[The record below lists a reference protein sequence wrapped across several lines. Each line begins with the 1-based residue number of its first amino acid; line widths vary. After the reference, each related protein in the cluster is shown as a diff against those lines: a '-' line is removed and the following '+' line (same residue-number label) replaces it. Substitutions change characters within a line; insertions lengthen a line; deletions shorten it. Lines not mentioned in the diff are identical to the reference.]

1 MHTTTEWSSVY
12 CERVSS
18 AFWAEPLNALTN
30 LAFILAAWAVV
41 RLLRA
46 HASQAGPVQ
55 WDLWLLA
62 ALMALVGGGSFVWHT
77 LAAPWSKWAD
87 VLPIFL
93 FISVFLHSF
102 LLRVAR
108 LRIALAVGWFV
119 LLLTASA
126 GLMVALPRDFLNGSV
141 AYLPTLAALWLL
153 AWHSRRSGHAGASAL
168 GWAGLVFSFSLLLR
182 TVDRGVCPLFPLGTH
197 LFWHVL
203 NGLTLYLA
211 LRGLLGVELRLHRL
225 WWRAG
230 VALLMMALA
239 FVAGPRVSLAVAV
252 QPPSLPHT
260 LTALETT
267 LHTQEARQPNLVPG
281 AEKTIVWADPAR
293 KARTPLAIV
302 YLHGFSASRQEIAPV
317 VDQLAARLGANLYY
331 TRLTGHGRDGAAMT
345 EATVNDWVQDGVE
358 ALAVARQLGE
368 RVIVVATSTGG
379 TLATWLLA
387 HGYDQDIA
395 AAMLISPNF
404 APRDA
409 KSELLLWPW
418 GATIARA
425 VAGPTW
431 RLQPLNDINR
441 RYWTNE
447 FPVAGLLPMMGMV
460 EVTRRSELS
469 RIQTP
474 VLVIYSRQDKVVNS
488 SATERQFARF
498 GSVRKQLVRLDHSSD
513 PKSHVLAG
521 DAKSPA
527 TNEEVR
533 HLMLEFWQSLQAPQ
547 LAQVAQ

>member
-1 MHTTTEWSSVY
+1 MHTTTEWSSLY

-18 AFWAEPLNALTN
+18 AFWAEPVNALSN
-30 LAFILAAWAVV
+30 LAFILAAWAVA
-41 RLLRA
+41 RLLRT
-46 HASQAGPVQ
+46 HASQVGDARR
-55 WDLWLLA
+55 DLWLLTT
-62 ALMALVGGGSFVWHT
+62 LMAVVGVGSFLWHT
-77 LAAPWSKWAD
+77 LAAPWAKWAD

-102 LLRVAR
+102 LLRVAG
-108 LRIALAVGWFV
+108 LRIVAAVGWFA
-119 LLLTASA
+119 LLLAASI
-126 GLMVALPRDFLNGSV
+126 GLMAALPRDFLNGSV
-141 AYLPTLAALWLL
+141 AYVPTLAALWLL
-153 AWHSRRSGHAGASAL
+153 AWHSHRSGHAGAAAM
-168 GWAGLVFSFSLLLR
+168 GGAVLVFSFSLLLR

-197 LFWHVL
+197 FLWHAL

-211 LRGLLGVELRLHRL
+211 LRGLLGVELRLRRV

-230 VALLMMALA
+230 VTLLILVLIFA
-239 FVAGPRVSLAVAV
+239 AGPRVSLAVAV
-252 QPPSLPHT
+252 QAPSLPHT
-260 LTALETT
+260 PTELETT
-267 LHTQEARQPNLVPG
+267 LRAQEAQQANLVPG
-281 AEKTIVWADPAR
+281 TEKTIVWANPTH

-302 YLHGFSASRQEIAPV
+302 YLHGFAASRQEIAPV

-331 TRLTGHGRDGAAMT
+331 TRLTGHGRGSGAMA
-345 EATVNDWVQDGVE
+345 EATVGDWAQDGVE

-387 HGYDQDIA
+387 HGYDQEVA
-395 AAMLISPNF
+395 AAILVSPNF
-404 APRDA
+404 APRDV

-431 RLQPLNDINR
+431 RLQPLNEINR
-441 RYWTNE
+441 RFWTNE

-460 EVTRRSELS
+460 EVTRRAELS

-474 VLVIYSRQDKVVNS
+474 VLVIYSSKDKVVNS
-488 SATERQFARF
+488 TATEQQFARF
-498 GSVRKQLVRLDHSSD
+498 GSLRKQLIRLDHSSD

-521 DAKSPA
+521 DAKSPT

-533 HLMLEFWQSLQAPQ
+533 NLMLEFWQSLQAPQ